1 MHVHRVCWP
10 AMSAE
15 IVTNVYAVPELEASL
30 FALWDTV

>member
-1 MHVHRVCWP
+1 
-10 AMSAE
+10 MSAE